1 MVGLLSYAAAG
12 AVSGLG
18 KGLVEQAEAERERA
32 LEELRRQDRARE
44 REQDREWQLADR
56 AQGRAWNIQDRD
68 EGRAWDQSRIDARA
82 SDYQAVFGNSNDMG
96 GVLAQLE
103 AQGVGPG
110 NPNIRDDFREH
121 IPGIFSGES
130 RGDYDAL
137 FGFSNRPGGRYENVR
152 LTDMTVA
159 EALEFSN
166 TRGEYAQW
174 VAGQVGHVATPMGAY
189 QVVGSTLGAAVEG
202 LGLTGNERMTP
213 ELQDEIGQW
222 IYDNQGIRAWVGYDP
237 RATQAYRLIAD
248 PETPAAVRETLMDD
262 VTGAAEQ
269 RAAAVRAEAERAEAI
284 RQEERQWQVE
294 DRDAGLARKDDEAQT
309 QAAQEAEKRRLR
321 LVDEELER
329 LRTIPTNRDRPTAE
343 LMSEANRIADE
354 RLGVSE
360 MPRDRADLVI
370 GGVYKHP
377 TTGQRLLWNGSNF
390 NVMGQ

>member
-44 REQDREWQLADR
+44 REQDREWQVADR

-82 SDYQAVFGNSNDMG
+82 SDYQAAFGGSGGGSPDNALYAANFFIERGVPPHIAAGLVGNIMQESGPNINPTAVGDNGNAFGAFQHNGPRRIQLMQWAEANGMDPSVFDT
-96 GVLAQLE
+96 QLE
-103 AQGVGPG
+103 FAWYEMQTSERAAFNAIMQAQTAEEAARIASERYWRPG
-110 NPNIRDDFREH
+110 TPHMERRI
-121 IPGIFSGES
+121 
-130 RGDYDAL
+130 
-137 FGFSNRPGGRYENVR
+137 GFSREVAR
-152 LTDMTVA
+152 L
-159 EALEFSN
+159 L
-166 TRGEYAQW
+166 
-174 VAGQVGHVATPMGAY
+174 
-189 QVVGSTLGAAVEG
+189 
-202 LGLTGNERMTP
+202 
-213 ELQDEIGQW
+213 
-222 IYDNQGIRAWVGYDP
+222 
-237 RATQAYRLIAD
+237 AD
-248 PETPAAVRETLMDD
+248 PETPAAVRDALMDEA
-262 VTGAAEQ
+262 TGGAEQ

-360 MPRDRADLVI
+360 MPRDQADLVI